1 MQPKNAMRKHG
12 CLICIIQYC
21 LCFILSYPEA
31 TASDDRDDNITKIRD
46 VLNWT
51 DVLVLGSPNYHG
63 SISGVLKN
71 FLDYY
76 FNEFVGKSFGY
87 LCTSL

>member
-1 MQPKNAMRKHG
+1 MQPKNAMHKHS

-21 LCFILSYPEA
+21 LCLYPEA

-51 DVLVLGSPNYHG
+51 DAFVLGSPDYHG
-63 SISGVLKN
+63 AISGVLKN

-76 FNEFVGKSFGY
+76 FNEFVGKTFGY
-87 LCTSL
+87 LCTFL

>member
-1 MQPKNAMRKHG
+1 M
-12 CLICIIQYC
+12 
-21 LCFILSYPEA
+21 FYPEA
-31 TASDDRDDNITKIRD
+31 TASDDDRDDNITKIRD

-51 DVLVLGSPNYHG
+51 DAFVLGSPNYHG

-71 FLDYY
+71 FSDYY
-76 FNEFVGKSFGY
+76 FNEFVGKTFGY